1 MKNLGIIIV
10 LLGALALI
18 GPALADFQSNL
29 TLASGAVII
38 LSGAFAHV
46 FVTKKYIDKE

>member
-18 GPALADFQSNL
+18 IPYFIGMQSNL
-29 TLASGAVII
+29 TLAIGSAI
-38 LSGAFAHV
+38 LLNGAFLHV
-46 FVTKKYIDKE
+46 FLTKRNIDKN

>member
-18 GPALADFQSNL
+18 VPALADFQSNL
-29 TLASGAVII
+29 TLAIGAVII
-38 LSGAFAHV
+38 LAGAFAHV

>member
-18 GPALADFQSNL
+18 VPAFADFESNL
-29 TLASGAVII
+29 TLAIGAII
-38 LSGAFAHV
+38 IVAGAFIHV
-46 FVTKKYIDKE
+46 FVTKKDIDKK

>member
-18 GPALADFQSNL
+18 IPAFAGIQSNT
-29 TLASGAVII
+29 TLAIGAII
-38 LSGAFAHV
+38 LVAGAIAHI
-46 FVTKKYIDKE
+46 FVTKRSIDKN